1 MTTAVTATAATTTT
15 TTPSTSVRNKGGK
28 EGGGHARRLRRGI
41 HPHPGSPTRDRIHIL
56 PPFHPPS
63 SPCSIRN
70 LPRRTDP
77 RRPLI
82 ISIRFR
88 TQAPADRSL
97 RSAPFC
103 LPSTGVTSF
112 GVAASGN
119 DVRANPRGHND
130 ITRLVFLA
138 FISRFIPLQRDNP
151 PPFVSICLEWCSA
164 F

>member
-1 MTTAVTATAATTTT
+1 MHGACVAEYIPTQVHPPAIAYIYCHL
-15 TTPSTSVRNKGGK
+15 ST
-28 EGGGHARRLRRGI
+28 
-41 HPHPGSPTRDRIHIL
+41 
-56 PPFHPPS
+56 PPS
-63 SPCSIRN
+63 SPCSVRN

-119 DVRANPRGHND
+119 DVCANPRGHND